1 MTSQKSDASPMGR
14 ILASRTITAEDV
26 LALRRD
32 VFTDS
37 LVNRNEVEAIFR
49 LDRDCVEKAEQWTHF
64 FVEALTDHFVWQ
76 ADPYGYVNEESADYL
91 SECILQDG
99 RISAIGELELLINI
113 ASAATSCPESLNV
126 LILKAVKESF
136 LNPEVALSGRDRR
149 PGVVTAMD
157 CELIRK
163 VVYGKASG
171 GGYTT
176 TRREAD
182 LLFELNRESDR
193 ASNHETWRDLFVKAI
208 SSHLMFPLPVP
219 EIPSAGETR
228 RREAWMNS
236 EVGGVRDFAF
246 SMARKLSLAGLEESL
261 REVDP
266 FGSRGKAE
274 AENRAEE
281 SARTSFE
288 RESIDPQEAVWLLE
302 WINQDHEIDE
312 NERALL
318 IFIKQECPSID
329 PMLSSLLA
337 KIDET

>member
-1 MTSQKSDASPMGR
+1 MTSQKPDASPMGR
-14 ILASRTITAEDV
+14 ILASKTITAEDV

-32 VFTDS
+32 VFSDS
-37 LVNRNEVEAIFR
+37 LVNRNEVAAIFQ
-49 LDRDCVEKAEQWTHF
+49 LDRGCVEKAEQWTHF

-76 ADPYGYVNEESADYL
+76 ADPYGYVNEEGADYL

-99 RISAIGELELLINI
+99 RIDGIGELELLINI

-126 LILKAVKESF
+126 LILEAVKESV
-136 LNPEVALSGRDRR
+136 LSPEVALYGRDRR

-163 VVYGKASG
+163 AIYGKASG

-182 LLFELNRESDR
+182 LLFELNRESNR
-193 ASNHETWRDLFVKAI
+193 ASNDEAWQDLFVKAI
-208 SSHLMFPLPVP
+208 GSHLMFPLPVP
-219 EIPSAGETR
+219 RTPSADETR

-246 SMARKLSLAGLEESL
+246 SMARKMSLAGLEENF

-266 FGSRGKAE
+266 FGSRGEAE
-274 AENRAEE
+274 AENRAKE
-281 SARTSFE
+281 SARASFE
-288 RESIDPQEAVWLLE
+288 RESIDPNEALWLLE
-302 WINQDHEIDE
+302 WIKQDHDIDE

-329 PMLSSLLA
+329 PMLNPLLA
-337 KIDET
+337 RIDET